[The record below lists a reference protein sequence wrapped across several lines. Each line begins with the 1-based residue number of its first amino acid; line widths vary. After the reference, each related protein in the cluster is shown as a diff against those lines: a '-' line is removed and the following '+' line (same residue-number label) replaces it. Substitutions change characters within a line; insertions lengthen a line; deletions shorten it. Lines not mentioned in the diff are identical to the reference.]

1 MCMSKQYFTA
11 LTLFLILIAPLASS
25 ESNDEFIVDNS
36 EPDMATGDYFLY
48 DLDMSGL
55 LNSMQDEDIDEV
67 RENSNTGMRMEYGG
81 DSCLQT
87 GWDDCGI
94 ELMSWELNLT
104 MIFSSGS
111 GIDNDQAE
119 MLMKMESTEVFSE
132 NKSEDTTITTIDMWF
147 SIDGEAYHN
156 EIVTTEISISTAI
169 GASEPEN
176 VMTGDT
182 WITEKMV
189 ETTSNEKSRMNA
201 EAWEYEDEVIESENI
216 TTNYNAES
224 ISNVY
229 IGNTSY
235 QSLKIRSQDL
245 GSEEM
250 GYGYLVNT
258 GIPIKMEYYEN
269 GSLQMIATLTDYSWT
284 NEPMPTSQDNA
295 IVEDELPGFTV
306 FPALMSS
313 LFALYFVARKE

>member
-1 MCMSKQYFTA
+1 MSKQYFTA

-25 ESNDEFIVDNS
+25 ESNDEFTVDNN
-36 EPDMATGDYFLY
+36 EPDMTTGDYFLY

-87 GWDDCGI
+87 GWDDCRVG
-94 ELMSWELNLT
+94 LMSWDLNLT
-104 MIFSSGS
+104 MIFSSES

-119 MLMKMESTEVFSE
+119 MLMKMESTDIFSE
-132 NKSEDTTITTIDMWF
+132 NKSEDTTIMTIDMWF

-156 EIVTTEISISTAI
+156 EIVTTEISITTAI
-169 GASEPEN
+169 GAGEPEN
-176 VMTGDT
+176 VMAGDT
-182 WITEKMV
+182 WTTEKKV

-201 EAWEYEDEVIESENI
+201 EAWEYKDEVIESENI

-224 ISNVY
+224 VSNVY

-245 GSEEM
+245 GSEKM
-250 GYGYLVNT
+250 DYTYLANT
-258 GIPIKMEYYEN
+258 GMPIKIESYEN
-269 GSLQMIATLTDYSWT
+269 DTLQMIATLADYSWT

-295 IVEDELPGFTV
+295 IVEDGLPGFTV

>member
-1 MCMSKQYFTA
+1 MSKQFFTA
-11 LTLFLILIAPLASS
+11 FTLFLILIAPLASS
-25 ESNDEFIVDNS
+25 ESNDQFTVDNN
-36 EPDMATGDYFLY
+36 EPDMTTGDYFLY

-94 ELMSWELNLT
+94 GLMSWELNLT

-119 MLMKMESTEVFSE
+119 MLMKIESTDVFSE
-132 NKSEDTTITTIDMWF
+132 NIREETTITTIDMWF

-156 EIVTTEISISTAI
+156 EIVTTEISIRTAI
-169 GASEPEN
+169 GAGEPEF

-182 WITEKMV
+182 WTTEEMV

-224 ISNVY
+224 VSNVY

-250 GYGYLVNT
+250 DYTYLANT
-258 GIPIKMEYYEN
+258 GMPIKIESYEN
-269 GSLQMIATLTDYSWT
+269 DTLQMIAILADYSWT

-295 IVEDELPGFTV
+295 IVGDELPGFTIV
-306 FPALMSS
+306 PALMSF

>member
-1 MCMSKQYFTA
+1 MSKQFFTA
-11 LTLFLILIAPLASS
+11 FTLFLILIAPLASS
-25 ESNDEFIVDNS
+25 ESNDQFTVDNN
-36 EPDMATGDYFLY
+36 EPDMTTGDYFLY

-94 ELMSWELNLT
+94 GLMSWELNLT
-104 MIFSSGS
+104 MILSSGS

-119 MLMKMESTEVFSE
+119 MLMKIESTDVFSE
-132 NKSEDTTITTIDMWF
+132 NIREETTITTIDMWF

-156 EIVTTEISISTAI
+156 EIVTTEISIRTAI
-169 GASEPEN
+169 GAGEPEF

-182 WITEKMV
+182 WTTEEMV

-224 ISNVY
+224 VSNVY

-250 GYGYLVNT
+250 DYTYLANT
-258 GIPIKMEYYEN
+258 GMPIKIESYEN
-269 GSLQMIATLTDYSWT
+269 DTLQMIAILADYSWT

-295 IVEDELPGFTV
+295 IVGDELPGFTIV
-306 FPALMSS
+306 PALMSF

>member
-1 MCMSKQYFTA
+1 MSKQYFTA

-25 ESNDEFIVDNS
+25 ESNDEFTVDNN
-36 EPDMATGDYFLY
+36 EPDMTTGDYFLY

-94 ELMSWELNLT
+94 GLMSWELNLT

-111 GIDNDQAE
+111 GVDNDQAE
-119 MLMKMESTEVFSE
+119 MLMKMESTDVFSE
-132 NKSEDTTITTIDMWF
+132 DKSEDTTIMTMDMWF
-147 SIDGEAYHN
+147 SIDGEAYHQ
-156 EIVTTEISISTAI
+156 EIVSTEISITTPI
-169 GASEPEN
+169 GEGEPEK
-176 VMTGDT
+176 VMIGDT
-182 WITEKMV
+182 WTTEKKV

-224 ISNVY
+224 VSNVY

-250 GYGYLVNT
+250 DYTYLANT
-258 GIPIKMEYYEN
+258 GMPIKIESYEN
-269 GSLQMIATLTDYSWT
+269 DTLQMIATLADYSWT

-306 FPALMSS
+306 VPALMSS

>member
-1 MCMSKQYFTA
+1 MSKQFFTA
-11 LTLFLILIAPLASS
+11 FTLFLILIAPLASS
-25 ESNDEFIVDNS
+25 ESNDQFTVDNN
-36 EPDMATGDYFLY
+36 EPDMTTGDYFLY

-94 ELMSWELNLT
+94 GLMSWELNLT

-119 MLMKMESTEVFSE
+119 MLMKIESTDVFSE
-132 NKSEDTTITTIDMWF
+132 NIREETTITTIDMWF

-156 EIVTTEISISTAI
+156 EIVTTEISIRTAI
-169 GASEPEN
+169 GAGEPEF

-182 WITEKMV
+182 WTTEDIV

-224 ISNVY
+224 VSNVY

-250 GYGYLVNT
+250 DYTYLANT
-258 GIPIKMEYYEN
+258 GMPIKIESYEN
-269 GSLQMIATLTDYSWT
+269 DTLQMIAILADYSWT

-295 IVEDELPGFTV
+295 IVGDELPGFTIV
-306 FPALMSS
+306 PALMSF

>member
-1 MCMSKQYFTA
+1 MSKQYFTA

-25 ESNDEFIVDNS
+25 ESNDEFTVDNND
-36 EPDMATGDYFLY
+36 PDMTTGDYFLY

-67 RENSNTGMRMEYGG
+67 RENSNTGMRMEFGG

-87 GWDDCGI
+87 GWNDCHIG
-94 ELMSWELNLT
+94 LMSWELNLT

-119 MLMKMESTEVFSE
+119 MLMKMESTNIFSE
-132 NKSEDTTITTIDMWF
+132 NKSEDTTIMTMEMWF

-156 EIVTTEISISTAI
+156 EIVTTEISTTTVI
-169 GASEPEN
+169 GDGEPEF

-182 WITEKMV
+182 WTTEEMI

-201 EAWEYEDEVIESENI
+201 EAWEHEDEVIENENI

-224 ISNVY
+224 VSNVY

-235 QSLKIRSQDL
+235 QSLKIKSQEL

-250 GYGYLVNT
+250 DYTYLANT
-258 GIPIKMEYYEN
+258 GMPIKMESYEN
-269 GSLQMIATLTDYSWT
+269 GSLQMIATLVDYSWT
-284 NEPMPTSQDNA
+284 NEPMPTSQDNT

-306 FPALMSS
+306 VPALMSS
-313 LFALYFVARKE
+313 LSALYFVARKE

>member
-1 MCMSKQYFTA
+1 MSKQFFTA
-11 LTLFLILIAPLASS
+11 FTLFLILIAPLASS
-25 ESNDEFIVDNS
+25 ESNDQFTVDNN
-36 EPDMATGDYFLY
+36 EPDMTTGDYFLY
-48 DLDMSGL
+48 DLDLSGL

-94 ELMSWELNLT
+94 GLMSWELNLT

-119 MLMKMESTEVFSE
+119 MLMKLESTDVFSE

-169 GASEPEN
+169 GAGEPEN
-176 VMTGDT
+176 VITGDT
-182 WITEKMV
+182 WTTEKMV

-201 EAWEYEDEVIESENI
+201 EAWEYEDEVVESENI
-216 TTNYNAES
+216 ITNYNAES

-250 GYGYLVNT
+250 GYSYLANT
-258 GIPIKMEYYEN
+258 GMPIKMEFYEN
-269 GSLQMIATLTDYSWT
+269 GSLQMIATLADYSWT

-295 IVEDELPGFTV
+295 IVGDELPGFTV
-306 FPALMSS
+306 VPALMSA

>member
-1 MCMSKQYFTA
+1 MSKQFFTA
-11 LTLFLILIAPLASS
+11 FTLFLILIAPLASS

-36 EPDMATGDYFLY
+36 EPDMTTGDYFLY

-94 ELMSWELNLT
+94 GLMSWELNLT
-104 MIFSSGS
+104 MIFSSES

-119 MLMKMESTEVFSE
+119 MLMKMESTDVFSE
-132 NKSEDTTITTIDMWF
+132 DKSEDTTIMTMDMWF
-147 SIDGEAYHN
+147 SIDGEAYHQ
-156 EIVTTEISISTAI
+156 EIVSTEISITTPI
-169 GASEPEN
+169 GEGEPEK

-250 GYGYLVNT
+250 DYTYLANT
-258 GIPIKMEYYEN
+258 GMPIKIESYEN
-269 GSLQMIATLTDYSWT
+269 DTLQMIATLVDYSWT
-284 NEPMPTSQDNA
+284 NEPMPTS
-295 IVEDELPGFTV
+295 G
-306 FPALMSS
+306 
-313 LFALYFVARKE
+313 

>member
-1 MCMSKQYFTA
+1 MSKQFFTA
-11 LTLFLILIAPLASS
+11 FTLFLILIAPLVSS
-25 ESNDEFIVDNS
+25 ESNDEFTVDNS
-36 EPDMATGDYFLY
+36 EPDMTTGDYFLY

-67 RENSNTGMRMEYGG
+67 RENSNTGMRMESGG

-94 ELMSWELNLT
+94 VLMSWELNLT

-245 GSEEM
+245 GSEKM
-250 GYGYLVNT
+250 DYTYLANT
-258 GIPIKMEYYEN
+258 GMPIKIESYEN
-269 GSLQMIATLTDYSWT
+269 DTLQMIATLADYSWT

-306 FPALMSS
+306 VPALMSS